1 MILNSDVRDS
11 KNNMFQ
17 MPTDMVGIFFGNIE
31 FCNKTCMIILTKE
44 NKNSIINIKSYTSY
58 TVEKKC
64 T

>member
-31 FCNKTCMIILTKE
+31 FCNKTCMIFMETKGLSIVDRKE
-44 NKNSIINIKSYTSY
+44 KNLYNI
-58 TVEKKC
+58 
-64 T
+64 